1 MSTYYIN
8 HNTQIDT
15 SHLAENEVT
24 IPIML
29 AIKRFYR
36 DMENTLCE
44 SDDTGMNIVLY
55 LKEGEAESFRFFGEE
70 KSIIL
75 EAADELGFIYAL
87 NNISENTLGVTPL
100 WFWNDQ
106 IFTKKASVTV
116 LSGKEE
122 IVSKKAKV
130 RYRGWFINDEVLIS
144 TWKVDGSPSYAWEM
158 AMEALLRF
166 GGNMVIPGTDSN
178 SKIYRKLA
186 SDMGLWITHHHA
198 EPLGAEMFARA
209 YPNLNPSY
217 DEYPE
222 LFQKLWREGIE
233 AQIEDKVIWN
243 LGFRGQGDLPF
254 WESDPKYATPKQ
266 RGELISSLIKLQYQ
280 MVSERVKNPVCCTNL
295 YGEIMELYQEGM
307 LDLPKGI
314 IKVWADNGY
323 GKMVS
328 RRQGNNNPR
337 VYSLPNNDKL
347 EAVGF
352 THGIYYHASFYD
364 LQAANHMTMLPN
376 SMEFI
381 GRELEHAFSIGVD
394 EFLIVNCSNI
404 KPHVYPL
411 DCLHVLWTDGTI
423 DANKHRKQYINQYY
437 GSHVEDIAEC
447 FSEYANCMVPFGEK
461 EDEHAGE
468 QFYNYTVRQFV
479 HHMMKGEKESP
490 VKGLLWLNLGDE
502 KTLTIS
508 KQVSWFHSRMLE
520 ARSKMQVLFSKCEV
534 IVNDLTQTDLKEN
547 QYSESDEVEN
557 NNTIQALDRNIS
569 AKTLILDSIWLQV
582 KLHLLCVEG
591 SISFCEGYHCYEQGE
606 LKEAFYHIGLAA
618 EKFQNANDN
627 LRARE
632 YGKWKGFYANDCLCD
647 VKQTAYVL
655 RHLMG
660 YLRNLGDG
668 PHFYEWQRYFLYAE
682 EDRRVVLITNMEN
695 HMTDDELFDCMKVW
709 MEKENK

>member
-1 MSTYYIN
+1 MVY
-8 HNTQIDT
+8 
-15 SHLAENEVT
+15 
-24 IPIML
+24 
-29 AIKRFYR
+29 
-36 DMENTLCE
+36 
-44 SDDTGMNIVLY
+44 
-55 LKEGEAESFRFFGEE
+55 
-70 KSIIL
+70 
-75 EAADELGFIYAL
+75 
-87 NNISENTLGVTPL
+87 
-100 WFWNDQ
+100 
-106 IFTKKASVTV
+106 
-116 LSGKEE
+116 
-122 IVSKKAKV
+122 
-130 RYRGWFINDEVLIS
+130 NDEVLIS
-144 TWKVDGSPSYAWEM
+144 TWKVEGSLSYAWEM
-158 AMEALLRF
+158 AMEALLRL

-186 SDMGLWITHHHA
+186 SEMGLWITHHHA

-209 YPNLNPSY
+209 YPSLNPSY
-217 DEYPE
+217 DENPE

-280 MVSERVKNPVCCTNL
+280 MVCERVKKPVCCTNL

-307 LDLPKGI
+307 LNLPEGI

-337 VYSLPNNDKL
+337 VYSLPSNDKK
-347 EAVGF
+347 ESIGF

-381 GRELEHAFSIGVD
+381 GKELEHAFSIGVD

-411 DCLHVLWTDGTI
+411 DCLRVLWANGTI
-423 DANKHRKQYINQYY
+423 DTKEHRKQYINQYY
-437 GSHVEDIAEC
+437 GTHVEEIAEC
-447 FSEYANCMVPFGEK
+447 FSEYSNCMVPFGEY

-490 VKGLLWLNLGDE
+490 LKGLLWLNLGEE
-502 KTLTIS
+502 KMLTIS

-520 ARSKMQVLFSKCEV
+520 AKSKMQVLFSKCEA
-534 IVNDLTQTDLKEN
+534 IVNDLTQIGQKEN
-547 QYSESDEVEN
+547 QDSLSDKLEDNIIQADELENNAIQTDELENNKSQPYPVEN
-557 NNTIQALDRNIS
+557 NASQPLDRNIL

-582 KLHLLCVEG
+582 KLHLLCIEG
-591 SISFCEGYHCYEQGE
+591 AISFCEGYHCYEREE
-606 LKEAFYHIGLAA
+606 LKEAFYHMGLAA
-618 EKFQNANDN
+618 EKFQSANDN

-632 YGKWKGFYANDCLCD
+632 HGKWKDFYTNDCLCD
-647 VKQTAYVL
+647 IKQTAYVL

-660 YLRNLGDG
+660 YIRNLGDG
-668 PHFYEWQRYFLYAE
+668 PHFYEWQRQFLYAE

-695 HMTDDELFDCMKVW
+695 HMTDAELFDCMKNW
-709 MEKENK
+709 MEKRI